1 MFILKED
8 KKNFFSIFS
17 KRRIQCDISIF
28 VLARKCLSHRVVHT
42 LLTVNCSCEMLEA
55 GVVKRFVEDHVALWI
70 CITL

>member
-17 KRRIQCDISIF
+17 KRWIQCNISVF
-28 VLARKCLSHRVVHT
+28 VLAREYLIHRLIYT
-42 LLTVNCSCEMLEA
+42 LFTVNCSCKMLEA
-55 GVVKRFVEDHVALWI
+55 SVVKRFVEDHMALWI